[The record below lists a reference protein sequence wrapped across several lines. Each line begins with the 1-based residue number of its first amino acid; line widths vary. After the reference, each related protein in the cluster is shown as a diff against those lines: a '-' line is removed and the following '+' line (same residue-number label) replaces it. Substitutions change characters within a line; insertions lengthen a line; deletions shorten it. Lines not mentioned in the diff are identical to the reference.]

1 MDSGVYKITN
11 VTNNKVYIGSSKEL
25 KNRITKHLWLLKNK
39 RHDNIYLQN
48 SYEKYGEK
56 NFKFEV
62 IEYCSE
68 EELID
73 RENFYILQ
81 YKSNTMS
88 LGYNLA
94 LVSDNRRN
102 IYVDDVKIRL
112 SKFNLEKN
120 NNIRTFSLTNIQTG
134 KPHIFDSLVEAAK
147 YLISNNFTKGTERNV
162 RMKLSASLRGK
173 KVNNGH
179 NGSFRRTCYKHE
191 FKIIN

>member
-112 SKFNLEKN
+112 SKFKANL
-120 NNIRTFSLTNIQTG
+120 I
-134 KPHIFDSLVEAAK
+134 
-147 YLISNNFTKGTERNV
+147 YLILWWKPQN
-162 RMKLSASLRGK
+162 
-173 KVNNGH
+173 
-179 NGSFRRTCYKHE
+179 
-191 FKIIN
+191 I